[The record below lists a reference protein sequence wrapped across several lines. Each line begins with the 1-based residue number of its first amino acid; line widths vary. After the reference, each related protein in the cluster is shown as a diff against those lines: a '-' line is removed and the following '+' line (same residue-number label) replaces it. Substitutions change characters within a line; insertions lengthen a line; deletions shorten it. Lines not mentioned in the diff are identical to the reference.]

1 MPYLDNWTE
10 LDWMT
15 DPMEIMRRTQFA
27 LPSDLLDAPA
37 PNVNDL
43 GGQLLQKLQSISG
56 AAPQQ
61 AAEALIR
68 TEPGAALAGG
78 ASQAPAPSSPGP
90 AAPSFLTPGEA
101 PKLRLDVPLPVSS
114 LNGGRSVAGPIGLD
128 MPTLPSDVA
137 FDTMEQTAAAA
148 GSPFTS
154 AATQT
159 AGEAA
164 KAAPGVMARA
174 GNTLKSPLGIA
185 GTLASLAMTDWEDPE
200 SIGSSLGGIGGGALG
215 GAIAG
220 GGAAAGGAAAGA
232 TAGSV
237 VPVVGTAIGAA
248 LGSLGGKA
256 LGGLFGDDEEEE
268 QKKRERE
275 MHLQALMDNMRNTG
289 DYLQRRNQAVF
300 ERYV

>member
-27 LPSDLLDAPA
+27 LPSDLLDAPD

-43 GGQLLQKLQSISG
+43 GGQLLQKLQSMSG

-61 AAEALIR
+61 AAEALVR

-78 ASQAPAPSSPGP
+78 ASQAPVPSSPGP
-90 AAPSFLTPGEA
+90 AAPSFLTPGEL
-101 PKLRLDVPLPVSS
+101 PGLKLDVPLPVSS

-128 MPTLPSDVA
+128 MPKLPSDVA
-137 FDTMEQTAAAA
+137 FDTMEQTAAAS

-154 AATQT
+154 AAKDT
-159 AGEAA
+159 AGAA
-164 KAAPGVMARA
+164 GKGALKSMGD
-174 GNTLKSPLGIA
+174 TLKSPMGAASTALNLALTDWDSPEGIGEGVGGAVGGIA
-185 GTLASLAMTDWEDPE
+185 GQ
-200 SIGSSLGGIGGGALG
+200 AL
-215 GAIAG
+215 IPIPVV
-220 GGAAAGGAAAGA
+220 
-232 TAGSV
+232 GSV
-237 VPVVGTAIGAA
+237 VGSTAGRL
-248 LGSLGGKA
+248 LGKLT
-256 LGGLFGDDEEEE
+256 GGLFGDDEEEE